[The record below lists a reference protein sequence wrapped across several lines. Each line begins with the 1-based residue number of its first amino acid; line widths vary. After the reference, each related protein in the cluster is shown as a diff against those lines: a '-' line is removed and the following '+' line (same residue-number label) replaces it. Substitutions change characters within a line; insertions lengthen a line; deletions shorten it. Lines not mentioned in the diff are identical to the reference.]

1 MITLDQVLLLQKKV
15 ETAVGKIKA
24 LTSEIEQLKADN
36 DALRS
41 KCTELTKA
49 LTDKTEFVSTLESE
63 QDKIESTILHA
74 LNQLDIVENSILNGG
89 TASGNSAGNGSTGE
103 QEVQDS
109 PSANDDQPQNGG
121 EAEEE
126 ETVVDYSSAGKAS
139 GNEGETDLIDQEA
152 QAMRTGEG
160 TQQGLHNAADAY
172 VQQST
177 SMEMPDA
184 NDDVSLFNDESNS
197 EKQNPSEQKNS
208 INSEFDIF

>member
-15 ETAVGKIKA
+15 ETAVEKIKD

-74 LNQLDIVENSILNGG
+74 LNQLDIVENSILN
-89 TASGNSAGNGSTGE
+89 SGSA
-103 QEVQDS
+103 VQDS
-109 PSANDDQPQNGG
+109 ISGQQPDSPSENQRQ
-121 EAEEE
+121 EEVEEE
-126 ETVVDYSSAGKAS
+126 NVVDYSSAGKENDGA
-139 GNEGETDLIDQEA
+139 TDLIEQESE
-152 QAMRTGEG
+152 AMRSNDQA
-160 TQQGLHNAADAY
+160 QQPGLHNAAEAY
-172 VQQST
+172 VHQSS
-177 SMEMPDA
+177 SMERPES
-184 NDDVSLFNDESNS
+184 NEDVSLFGDEHNS
-197 EKQNPSEQKNS
+197 ADANSSEENPSEQKNS

>member
-15 ETAVGKIKA
+15 ETAVEKIKG

-74 LNQLDIVENSILNGG
+74 LNQLDIVENSILN
-89 TASGNSAGNGSTGE
+89 SGSA
-103 QEVQDS
+103 VQDS
-109 PSANDDQPQNGG
+109 SSAQQPDSPSEEQVEP

-126 ETVVDYSSAGKAS
+126 ENVVDYSSAGKENGS
-139 GNEGETDLIDQEA
+139 SNEGETDLIEQESE
-152 QAMRTGEG
+152 AMRSNDPAQ
-160 TQQGLHNAADAY
+160 QQGLHNAAEAY
-172 VQQST
+172 VHQSS
-177 SMEMPDA
+177 SMERPES
-184 NDDVSLFNDESNS
+184 NEDVSLFGEEQNS
-197 EKQNPSEQKNS
+197 EEQNPSEQKNS

>member
-15 ETAVGKIKA
+15 ETAVEKIKG

-74 LNQLDIVENSILNGG
+74 LNQLDIVENSILN
-89 TASGNSAGNGSTGE
+89 SGSA
-103 QEVQDS
+103 VQDS
-109 PSANDDQPQNGG
+109 VSGQQPDSPSENQSQ
-121 EAEEE
+121 EEVEEE
-126 ETVVDYSSAGKAS
+126 KVVDYSS
-139 GNEGETDLIDQEA
+139 NNGETDLIEQESE
-152 QAMRTGEG
+152 AMRSNDQA
-160 TQQGLHNAADAY
+160 QQPGLHNAAEAY
-172 VQQST
+172 VHQSS
-177 SMEMPDA
+177 SMERPES
-184 NDDVSLFNDESNS
+184 NEDVSLFGDEHNS
-197 EKQNPSEQKNS
+197 ADANSSEENSSEENPSEQKNS

>member
-15 ETAVGKIKA
+15 ETAVEKIKG

-74 LNQLDIVENSILNGG
+74 LNQLDIVENSILNSGSAAQDS
-89 TASGNSAGNGSTGE
+89 ASGQQPE
-103 QEVQDS
+103 S
-109 PSANDDQPQNGG
+109 PSENQAQE

-126 ETVVDYSSAGKAS
+126 ENVVDYSSAGKENDS
-139 GNEGETDLIDQEA
+139 SNHGSTDLIEQESE
-152 QAMRTGEG
+152 AMRSNDPA
-160 TQQGLHNAADAY
+160 QQPGLHNAAEAY
-172 VQQST
+172 AHQSS
-177 SMEMPDA
+177 SMERPDSRE
-184 NDDVSLFNDESNS
+184 DVSLFGEEQNS
-197 EKQNPSEQKNS
+197 AEENPSEQKNS

>member
-15 ETAVGKIKA
+15 ETAVEKIKG

-74 LNQLDIVENSILNGG
+74 LNQLDIVENSILN
-89 TASGNSAGNGSTGE
+89 SGSA
-103 QEVQDS
+103 VQDLSSAQQPDS
-109 PSANDDQPQNGG
+109 PSEEQVES

-126 ETVVDYSSAGKAS
+126 ENVVDYSSAGKENGS
-139 GNEGETDLIDQEA
+139 SNEGETDLIEQESE
-152 QAMRTGEG
+152 AMRSNDPAQ
-160 TQQGLHNAADAY
+160 QQGLHNAAEAY
-172 VQQST
+172 VHQSS
-177 SMEMPDA
+177 SMERPES
-184 NDDVSLFNDESNS
+184 NEDVSLFGEEQNS
-197 EKQNPSEQKNS
+197 EEQNPSEQKNS

>member
-15 ETAVGKIKA
+15 ETAVEKIKG

-74 LNQLDIVENSILNGG
+74 LNQLDIVENSILN
-89 TASGNSAGNGSTGE
+89 SGSA
-103 QEVQDS
+103 VQDS
-109 PSANDDQPQNGG
+109 VSGQQPDSPSENQSQ
-121 EAEEE
+121 EEVEEE
-126 ETVVDYSSAGKAS
+126 KVVDYSS
-139 GNEGETDLIDQEA
+139 NNGETDLIEQESE
-152 QAMRTGEG
+152 AMRSNDQA
-160 TQQGLHNAADAY
+160 QQPGLHNAAEAY
-172 VQQST
+172 VHQSS
-177 SMEMPDA
+177 SMERPES
-184 NDDVSLFNDESNS
+184 NEDVSLFGDEHNS
-197 EKQNPSEQKNS
+197 SEANSSEANSAEENPSEQKNS

>member
-15 ETAVGKIKA
+15 ETAVEKIKG

-74 LNQLDIVENSILNGG
+74 LNQLDIVENSILN
-89 TASGNSAGNGSTGE
+89 SGSAAQDSVSG
-103 QEVQDS
+103 QQPDS
-109 PSANDDQPQNGG
+109 PSENQSQ
-121 EAEEE
+121 EEVEEE
-126 ETVVDYSSAGKAS
+126 EKVVDYSSNK
-139 GNEGETDLIDQEA
+139 GETDLIEQESE
-152 QAMRTGEG
+152 AMRSNDQA
-160 TQQGLHNAADAY
+160 QQPGLHNAAEAY
-172 VQQST
+172 VHQSS
-177 SMEMPDA
+177 SMERPES
-184 NDDVSLFNDESNS
+184 NEDVSLFGDEHNS
-197 EKQNPSEQKNS
+197 ADANSSEENSAEENPSEQKNS

>member
-15 ETAVGKIKA
+15 ETAVEKIKG

-74 LNQLDIVENSILNGG
+74 LNQLDIVENSILN
-89 TASGNSAGNGSTGE
+89 SGSA
-103 QEVQDS
+103 VQDS
-109 PSANDDQPQNGG
+109 VSGQQPASPSENQSQ
-121 EAEEE
+121 EEVEEE
-126 ETVVDYSSAGKAS
+126 KVVDYSS
-139 GNEGETDLIDQEA
+139 NNGETDLIEQESE
-152 QAMRTGEG
+152 AMRSNDQA
-160 TQQGLHNAADAY
+160 QQPGLHNAAEAY
-172 VQQST
+172 VHQSS
-177 SMEMPDA
+177 SMERPES
-184 NDDVSLFNDESNS
+184 NEDVSLFGDEHNS
-197 EKQNPSEQKNS
+197 ADANSSEENSAEENPSEQKNS

>member
-15 ETAVGKIKA
+15 ETAVEKIKG

-74 LNQLDIVENSILNGG
+74 LNQLDIVENSILN
-89 TASGNSAGNGSTGE
+89 SGSA
-103 QEVQDS
+103 VQDS
-109 PSANDDQPQNGG
+109 VSGQQPDSPSENQSQ
-121 EAEEE
+121 EEVEEE
-126 ETVVDYSSAGKAS
+126 KVVNYSS
-139 GNEGETDLIDQEA
+139 NNGETDLIEQESE
-152 QAMRTGEG
+152 AMRSNDQA
-160 TQQGLHNAADAY
+160 QQPGLHNAAEAY
-172 VQQST
+172 VHQSS
-177 SMEMPDA
+177 SMERPES
-184 NDDVSLFNDESNS
+184 NEDVSLFGDEHNS
-197 EKQNPSEQKNS
+197 SEANSAEENPSEQKNS

>member
-15 ETAVGKIKA
+15 ETAVEKIKG

-74 LNQLDIVENSILNGG
+74 LNQLDIVENSILN
-89 TASGNSAGNGSTGE
+89 SGSA
-103 QEVQDS
+103 VQDS
-109 PSANDDQPQNGG
+109 VSGQQPDSPSENQSQ
-121 EAEEE
+121 EEVEEE
-126 ETVVDYSSAGKAS
+126 KVVDYSS
-139 GNEGETDLIDQEA
+139 NNGETDLIEQESE
-152 QAMRTGEG
+152 AMRSNAPA
-160 TQQGLHNAADAY
+160 QQPGLHNAAEAY
-172 VQQST
+172 VHQSS
-177 SMEMPDA
+177 SMERPES
-184 NDDVSLFNDESNS
+184 NEDVSLFGDEHNS
-197 EKQNPSEQKNS
+197 ADANSSEENSAEENPSEQKNS

>member
-15 ETAVGKIKA
+15 ETAVEKIKG

-74 LNQLDIVENSILNGG
+74 LNQLDVVENSILN
-89 TASGNSAGNGSTGE
+89 TATGNTMPSDSGAQDTPSE
-103 QEVQDS
+103 QQPS
-109 PSANDDQPQNGG
+109 PSSNEENSDT
-121 EAEEE
+121 EEE
-126 ETVVDYSSAGKAS
+126 ETVVDYSSAGKENAES
-139 GNEGETDLIDQEA
+139 NDGSTDLIDQESE
-152 QAMRTGEG
+152 AMRSSESS
-160 TQQGLHNAADAY
+160 QPGLHNAAEAY

-177 SMEMPDA
+177 SMERPDE
-184 NDDVSLFNDESNS
+184 NDDVSLFNDEQASADQNS
-197 EKQNPSEQKNS
+197 AEQKNS

>member
-15 ETAVGKIKA
+15 ETAVEKIKG

-74 LNQLDIVENSILNGG
+74 LNQLDIVENSILN
-89 TASGNSAGNGSTGE
+89 SGSA
-103 QEVQDS
+103 VQDS
-109 PSANDDQPQNGG
+109 SSAQQPDSPSQEQVES

-126 ETVVDYSSAGKAS
+126 ENVVDYSSAGKENGS
-139 GNEGETDLIDQEA
+139 SNEGETDLIEQESE
-152 QAMRTGEG
+152 AMRSNDPAQ
-160 TQQGLHNAADAY
+160 QQGLHNAAEAY
-172 VQQST
+172 VHQSS
-177 SMEMPDA
+177 SMERPES
-184 NDDVSLFNDESNS
+184 NEDVSLFGEEQNS
-197 EKQNPSEQKNS
+197 EEQNPSEQKNS

>member
-15 ETAVGKIKA
+15 ETAVEKIKG

-74 LNQLDIVENSILNGG
+74 LNQLDIVENSILN
-89 TASGNSAGNGSTGE
+89 SGSA
-103 QEVQDS
+103 VQDS
-109 PSANDDQPQNGG
+109 SSGQQPDSPSENQNQE

-126 ETVVDYSSAGKAS
+126 NVVDYSTAGKENDSSNDGA
-139 GNEGETDLIDQEA
+139 TDLIEQESE
-152 QAMRTGEG
+152 AMRSNDPAQ
-160 TQQGLHNAADAY
+160 QQGLHNAAEAY
-172 VQQST
+172 VHQSS
-177 SMEMPDA
+177 SMERPES
-184 NDDVSLFNDESNS
+184 NEDVSLFGEEQNS
-197 EKQNPSEQKNS
+197 EEENPSEQKNS

>member
-15 ETAVGKIKA
+15 ETAVEKIKA

-74 LNQLDIVENSILNGG
+74 LNQLDIVENSILN
-89 TASGNSAGNGSTGE
+89 SGSAGNGSTGE

-126 ETVVDYSSAGKAS
+126 ETVVDYSSAGNAN
-139 GNEGETDLIDQEA
+139 GNEGERDLIDQEA

-184 NDDVSLFNDESNS
+184 NDDVSLFNDDSNS

>member
-15 ETAVGKIKA
+15 ETAVEKIKG

-74 LNQLDIVENSILNGG
+74 LNQLDIVENSILN
-89 TASGNSAGNGSTGE
+89 SGSA
-103 QEVQDS
+103 VQDS
-109 PSANDDQPQNGG
+109 SSAQQPDSPSQEQV
-121 EAEEE
+121 ESEVEEE
-126 ETVVDYSSAGKAS
+126 ENVVDYSSAGKENGS
-139 GNEGETDLIDQEA
+139 SNEGETDLIEQESE
-152 QAMRTGEG
+152 AMRSNDPAQ
-160 TQQGLHNAADAY
+160 QQGLHNAAEAY
-172 VQQST
+172 VHQSS
-177 SMEMPDA
+177 SMERPES
-184 NDDVSLFNDESNS
+184 NEDVSLFGEEQNS
-197 EKQNPSEQKNS
+197 EEQNPSEQKNS

>member
-15 ETAVGKIKA
+15 ETAVEKIKG

-74 LNQLDIVENSILNGG
+74 LNQLDIVENSILN
-89 TASGNSAGNGSTGE
+89 SGSA
-103 QEVQDS
+103 VQDS
-109 PSANDDQPQNGG
+109 VSGQQPDSPSENQSQ
-121 EAEEE
+121 EEE
-126 ETVVDYSSAGKAS
+126 EKVVDYSS
-139 GNEGETDLIDQEA
+139 NNGETDLIEQESE
-152 QAMRTGEG
+152 AMRSNDPA
-160 TQQGLHNAADAY
+160 QQPGLHNAAEAY
-172 VQQST
+172 VHQSS
-177 SMEMPDA
+177 SMERPES
-184 NDDVSLFNDESNS
+184 NEDVSLFGDEHNS
-197 EKQNPSEQKNS
+197 EDANSSEANSAEENPSEQKNS